1 MANNNRRRMHSSPG
15 VYFSEAELTYSA
27 KSLGITTLGVAG
39 ETLRGPAFQPITIED
54 WRSYQTYFG
63 GTSTEKFKGTQY
75 PKYELPYI
83 AKSYLEQSRQLEVVR
98 VLGLSGV
105 NAGPAWVI
113 TAEYVENGVSC
124 DSSDNASGSGEGG
137 TKYVVAVLRSRGEHK
152 KSKLVKEAD
161 PENNIC
167 QNEYEFDGIDYYAD
181 KIEICP
187 SSSLSL
193 GDDCNPGYSK
203 DTGCFNISTS
213 DYGTFT
219 LKVWKKEELIN
230 SFSVSLN
237 PGAKNYMVSVLGTT
251 AENGDAEIYVEEMYD
266 VALKQLIENG
276 DVNVI
281 SGKLLKYPLVYM
293 VPNHKPVDDLLT
305 MDYTNLTRKN
315 IGQRYLYHAYE
326 WNIANA
332 GNDDSGSGS
341 SDGAGKIIYNPETME
356 LEEPVEGGIYT
367 VSYVTYENR
376 RRSMYVPAEIKVN
389 GKVEKEFLVK
399 ETVEIEDGVEYKE
412 CVKCKGDSLMYVNDG
427 EVKPITLDFNNY
439 KEQYRYS
446 STPWVVSELKGSAEN
461 VELNRLFRF
470 HTISDGNT
478 SSTEIKVSIANIDP
492 ATGTFDVNIR
502 DFYDTDNA
510 PIVYE
515 KYTRCTLVPGDKSY
529 IALKIGSFDGTYSAV
544 SKYVTVEVIENDNT
558 RMSVPAGF
566 LGYPVRDFRS
576 GFGIGATEEN
586 NLMVY
591 MKFNQDVDEDVKPS
605 RQYFGVSDRV
615 GIDEDMFRYKG
626 VAAYYG
632 IPSSLTPCFH
642 LDARILNGDPD
653 NEGKIYEYNA
663 NHEVEFAQTVTVDG
677 VTGYSWATVG
687 RNNVTEMGIE
697 PRIGT
702 DEEMNGTIYEDKKYR
717 KFTMAFYGGWDGWD
731 YYRTS
736 RSNTDDFAYGKYKGN
751 INYNSGYGTMF
762 NVIQNPEEYEL
773 EENPKSLNSD
783 YYAYLSGIRQLSNP
797 KNIEINVLATPGIDY
812 VNNLMLVEDVIEM
825 VNSRADVLYVV
836 TTPDKPAGAGDS
848 VSEMYDAED
857 AVMNLEDSEIDSNRT
872 CTYYPWGKYFDSDN
886 SQYVFLPITRDVVKS
901 IAYTD
906 NVAFPWYGNA
916 GWDRGSV
923 SCVAPRKKLKVG
935 EQDTLYDGRINFVN
949 SFAKEGDRIWGDK
962 NLQVEDTQM
971 NRISKRRLMLRIKK
985 LCENACINMIF
996 NPLDNST
1003 EQTFK
1008 SAVKPILEKIKADRG
1023 IVDFRIE
1030 VDNSGEARERLEL
1043 PAIIY
1048 IKPTP
1053 LLEYIDI
1060 QAVITAQGVS
1070 WS

>member
-1 MANNNRRRMHSSPG
+1 MANNNRRRVHSSPS

-27 KSLGITTLGVAG
+27 KSLGITTLGIAG
-39 ETLRGPAFQPITIED
+39 ETLRGPAFQVIPIED
-54 WRSYQTYFG
+54 WRAYQTYFG
-63 GTSTEKFKGTQY
+63 GTSTEKYKGTQY

-113 TAEYVENGVSC
+113 TAYKNPDAESC
-124 DSSDNASGSGEGG
+124 VTDSSDSSNDEA
-137 TKYVVAVLRSRGEHK
+137 TKYVVAVLRSRGAHM
-152 KSKLVKEAD
+152 KSKFKASAD
-161 PENNIC
+161 PENGVC
-167 QNEYEFDGIDYYAD
+167 EDQYEFDGIEYFAD
-181 KIEICP
+181 EVSMVP
-187 SSSLSL
+187 SQTLAL
-193 GDDCNPGYSK
+193 GDSCNPGYSAE
-203 DTGCFNISTS
+203 TGCFNISTS

-219 LKVWKKEELIN
+219 LVVKKNGEEVN
-230 SFSVSLN
+230 RFSVSLN
-237 PGAKNYMVSVLGTT
+237 PGAKNYIVSVLGTV
-251 AENGDAEIYVEEMYD
+251 AETGDAEIYVEEMYD
-266 VALKQLIENG
+266 VALKQLIEAG
-276 DVNVI
+276 EVNVL
-281 SGKLLKYPLVYM
+281 SGKIDKYPLVYF
-293 VPNHKPVDDLLT
+293 VPSHKPVDDLLT
-305 MDYTNLTRKN
+305 MDYTNLTRRN
-315 IGQRYLYHAYE
+315 IGQRYLYQETE
-326 WNIANA
+326 WMDNNDNNPA
-332 GNDDSGSGS
+332 GE
-341 SDGAGKIIYNPETME
+341 IIYNPETGKIDKNP
-356 LEEPVEGGIYT
+356 EEGHIYT
-367 VSYVTYENR
+367 VSFITIDNR
-376 RRSMYVPAEIKVN
+376 RKCVYIEATVKGDGDNPVAEVVVN
-389 GKVEKEFLVK
+389 GEPDENN
-399 ETVEIEDGVEYKE
+399 EYTD
-412 CVKCKGDSLMYVNDG
+412 CVKCKGDGLLYISKGGSIVP
-427 EVKPITLDFNNY
+427 VTLDFNNY

-446 STPWVVSELKGSAEN
+446 STPWVLSELKGSAEN

-492 ATGTFDVNIR
+492 ENGTFDVYIR

-510 PIVYE
+510 PVIYE
-515 KYTRCTLVPGDKSY
+515 RYSKCTLVPGDKNY
-529 IALKIGSFDGTYSAV
+529 VALKIGSFDGTYSAV
-544 SKYVTVEVIENDNT
+544 SKYVTVEVNENDNT

-566 LGYPVRDFRS
+566 LGYPVRDFK
-576 GFGIGATEEN
+576 GGAGVDVN
-586 NLMVY
+586 SSNCQVY
-591 MKFNQDVDEDVKPS
+591 MKFNQDVDEDIKPN

-626 VAAYYG
+626 VTAYYG

-642 LDARILNGDPD
+642 LDARILNGDP
-653 NEGKIYEYNA
+653 NPETGAICEYNA
-663 NHEVEFAQTVTVDG
+663 DNNCDVEQVVTVDG
-677 VTGYSWATVG
+677 VKGYSWVTVG
-687 RNNVTEMGIE
+687 RGNVTEMGIE

-702 DEEMNGTIYEDKKYR
+702 EDEMYGTIYEDKAYR

-736 RSNTDDFAYGKYKGN
+736 RSNTDEFAYGKYKGN

-773 EENPKSLNSD
+773 ESTPKSLNSD
-783 YYAYLSGIRQLSNP
+783 YYAYLSAIRQLSNP
-797 KNIEINVLATPGIDY
+797 KNVEINVLATPGIDY
-812 VNNLMLVEDVIEM
+812 VNNLMLVEDVMEM
-825 VNSRADVLYVV
+825 VNDRADVLYVV
-836 TTPDKPAGAGDS
+836 TTPDKPSGAGDS
-848 VSEMYDAED
+848 VSEMYTAQD
-857 AVMNLEDSEIDSNRT
+857 AVWNLEDSEIDTNRA

-906 NVAFPWYGNA
+906 NIAFPWYGNA

-996 NPLDNST
+996 NPLDNAT
-1003 EQTFK
+1003 EQTFR

-1030 VDNSGEARERLEL
+1030 VDNSTEARERHEL

-1048 IKPTP
+1048 VKPTP

-1060 QAVITAQGVS
+1060 KAVVTAQGVS